1 MACALSHHGRN
12 SAASAA
18 AFSFPFT
25 VAIPLLRPSVHRPLF
40 FARQYHKYYMVI
52 MQPYR
57 RKIPSTL
64 DSFGGATQYLCCRR
78 ISVSDSIHTRLKDE
92 CADANDKESTDVS
105 IAIGKQQPRITLKY
119 GRANRKITKSRQ
131 RNEDSIE
138 SKINAESSQV
148 FDKSKNDNSRD
159 DVDETNTTTSP
170 PPEGYTLPNGEF
182 VFGSPHF
189 GNPIRERYL
198 RSLQPINYPK
208 SIHGWRSLFRKSWEK
223 YTWTFEGFLLKEKKR
238 DEYGNVIQRKEG
250 EDTNDE
256 ELEVN
261 DTKSLR
267 AAATDAA
274 SGIANNVQQNITT
287 LQQEAP
293 HILRMGQQVT
303 GISTKEEL
311 REWVRDQLKLG
322 TACLTEFMAGYRKG
336 RDEEIDRMLHAYFN
350 ELEGDNTKEVQHIG
364 GDENRNNNES
374 SSLDEKASEIQQH
387 RMSGKRAWGRSER
400 RRLKELS
407 NRESNNTNQQSS
419 NQF

>member
-1 MACALSHHGRN
+1 MAWRN
-12 SAASAA
+12 PAASAA
-18 AFSFPFT
+18 AFSFT
-25 VAIPLLRPSVHRPLF
+25 VAIPLLRPSVHHPLF
-40 FARQYHKYYMVI
+40 FARQYNKYYMVI
-52 MQPYR
+52 MQTYR
-57 RKIPSTL
+57 QKIPST
-64 DSFGGATQYLCCRR
+64 SEISCRR

-92 CADANDKESTDVS
+92 CADANEKESTDIS
-105 IAIGKQQPRITLKY
+105 IAIGQQQPRKTLKY
-119 GRANRKITKSRQ
+119 GRANRKITKSRH
-131 RNEDSIE
+131 RNEDSIASE
-138 SKINAESSQV
+138 MNAESSQV
-148 FDKSKNDNSRD
+148 FDKSNDDSRD

-189 GNPIRERYL
+189 GNPIRERYI

-208 SIHGWRSLFRKSWEK
+208 SIHGWRALFRKSWEK

-407 NRESNNTNQQSS
+407 NRESNNTDQQSS

>member
-1 MACALSHHGRN
+1 VACAISHHGRN
-12 SAASAA
+12 PAASAA
-18 AFSFPFT
+18 AFSFT
-25 VAIPLLRPSVHRPLF
+25 VAIPLLRPSVHHALF
-40 FARQYHKYYMVI
+40 FARQYNKYYMVI

-57 RKIPSTL
+57 QNIPSTL
-64 DSFGGATQYLCCRR
+64 ESFGGATQYLCCRLF
-78 ISVSDSIHTRLKDE
+78 SVSDSIHTRLKDE
-92 CADANDKESTDVS
+92 CADANDNESADIS
-105 IAIGKQQPRITLKY
+105 IEKGQQQPRKTLKY

-138 SKINAESSQV
+138 SEMNAESSQV
-148 FDKSKNDNSRD
+148 FDKSKDDSRN
-159 DVDETNTTTSP
+159 DVDETNITTSP

-182 VFGSPHF
+182 VFGSPHL
-189 GNPIRERYL
+189 GNPIRERYI
-198 RSLQPINYPK
+198 RSLQKIHYPK
-208 SIHGWRSLFRKSWEK
+208 TIHGWRALFRKSWEK
-223 YTWTFEGFLLKEKKR
+223 YMWTFEGFLLKEKKR
-238 DEYGNVIQRKEG
+238 DEYGNVIRRKEG
-250 EDTNDE
+250 EETNDE
-256 ELEVN
+256 ESEVN

-267 AAATDAA
+267 DAATDVA

-287 LQQEAP
+287 LQKEAP
-293 HILRMGQQVT
+293 QILRMGQQVT

-311 REWVRDQLKLG
+311 REWIRDQLKLG

-350 ELEGDNTKEVQHIG
+350 ELDGDNTKEVKHIG

-374 SSLDEKASEIQQH
+374 GSLDEKASEIQQH

-407 NRESNNTNQQSS
+407 NRESNNTDQQSS